1 MKAERLSDALS
12 FLDDD
17 IIEETQALR
26 DKKRNYKSIWIK
38 VLSVAA
44 CLCIALTAVIG
55 SVGHCEL
62 PLRGS
67 DINATLAEE
76 YKYGSGDWLGG
87 FSYAAG
93 SMTPFNNAVYLEITE
108 WKRTY
113 FYAMVLEGQND
124 DFSNGTRVKVKFDKN
139 IYVGLSSGQESGE
152 LYYEHR
158 RPTQE
163 DFSVGSK
170 LYVVFNKSR
179 NSFLNSKADKVIN
192 ALSIKAVKSSEPL
205 RGPGSMMT
213 YYYVEIT
220 EWGKKEFEGIIKGSK
235 ESSGELPLDKEVTVK
250 FDNNITVKK
259 DGKKAENRIPTE
271 ADFPV
276 GSRVEVLLNDNNAPE
291 FLSESEILI
300 YSIGD
305 IRTLQTVLVRID
317 EWNSGGFT
325 GTLCG
330 ENGTLALHY
339 TSHVTTVEFT
349 ENTRTETKINDATTR
364 ITLAPTEED
373 FPVGTIVEVSY
384 KDFVKISAEERI
396 YIADRIWLYE

>member
-38 VLSVAA
+38 VLSAAA

-67 DINATLAEE
+67 DINATSAEE

-108 WKRTY
+108 WRTY

-152 LYYEHR
+152 IYYEQR

-220 EWGKKEFEGIIKGSK
+220 EWGKKEFEGIMSNWV
-235 ESSGELPLDKEVTVK
+235 L
-250 FDNNITVKK
+250 DNNQQTLRYEIGYNKELKSSTLSVAT
-259 DGKKAENRIPTE
+259 GSWICSLRAEKSAYLKPLC
-271 ADFPV
+271 
-276 GSRVEVLLNDNNAPE
+276 S
-291 FLSESEILI
+291 
-300 YSIGD
+300 
-305 IRTLQTVLVRID
+305 LV
-317 EWNSGGFT
+317 SVV
-325 GTLCG
+325 CC
-330 ENGTLALHY
+330 
-339 TSHVTTVEFT
+339 
-349 ENTRTETKINDATTR
+349 
-364 ITLAPTEED
+364 
-373 FPVGTIVEVSY
+373 
-384 KDFVKISAEERI
+384 
-396 YIADRIWLYE
+396 